1 MGKRTVMLADQIR
14 EVVAR
19 YIELRLKDP
28 RIGFVTITDVRL
40 TGDNRDA
47 TIFYTVYGSA
57 EEFQETTDALQEA
70 KGQIRT
76 AVGRQLGMK
85 FTPSITFQADAI
97 PESSKVIDDL
107 LAKAKEADEKVAKA
121 AEGKDYAG
129 EADPYKHDDEDADV
143 EDDAE

>member
-57 EEFQETTDALQEA
+57 EEFADTTAALNDA
-70 KGQIRT
+70 KGQIRS
-76 AVGRQLGMK
+76 AVGQKLGMK
-85 FTPSITFQADAI
+85 FTPSISFMADAI

-107 LAKAKEADEKVAKA
+107 LAKAKEADAMVAKA
-121 AEGKDYAG
+121 AEGKEFAG
-129 EADPYKHDDEDADV
+129 EADPYKHDDEDDEADS
-143 EDDAE
+143 E